1 MKNRP
6 VKSNIEIDD
15 LNSTGLEVGDEVE
28 ALLWLF
34 DSSKNHLSSLWKSI
48 SNMGDEL
55 LNEKKSII
63 SQRFAGIIAESCW
76 YVQLSPYIPLRP

>member
-6 VKSNIEIDD
+6 VKSNIIIDD

-34 DSSKNHLSSLWKSI
+34 DSSKNHLSSLWKSN
-48 SNMGDEL
+48 SNMGDKL
-55 LNEKKSII
+55 FHEKKI
-63 SQRFAGIIAESCW
+63 SFHND
-76 YVQLSPYIPLRP
+76 SPG

>member
-6 VKSNIEIDD
+6 VKSNIAIDD

-34 DSSKNHLSSLWKSI
+34 DSSKNHLSSLWKSN
-48 SNMGDEL
+48 SNMGDDL
-55 LNEKKSII
+55 FNEKKVSF
-63 SQRFAGIIAESCW
+63 SQRFAGIIADDR
-76 YVQLSPYIPLRP
+76 VMLA

>member
-6 VKSNIEIDD
+6 VKSNIIIDD

-34 DSSKNHLSSLWKSI
+34 DSSKNHLSSLWKSN
-48 SNMGDEL
+48 SNMGDDL
-55 LNEKKSII
+55 FNEKKVSF
-63 SQRFAGIIAESCW
+63 SQRFAGIIADDR
-76 YVQLSPYIPLRP
+76 VMLA

>member
-6 VKSNIEIDD
+6 VKSNIAIDD

-34 DSSKNHLSSLWKSI
+34 DSSKNHLSSLWKSN
-48 SNMGDEL
+48 SNMGDKL
-55 LNEKKSII
+55 LN
-63 SQRFAGIIAESCW
+63 
-76 YVQLSPYIPLRP
+76 